1 MSTGRRFPND
11 VPVLVDTDR
20 GVRLRPHRGDDL
32 PAIVEQARDS
42 ESVRF
47 TTVPTPYGLDDARSF
62 LADLVIPG
70 WESGRTLGWAIEA
83 SRGRGPAFCGSI
95 DLRLADDRGAEVGFG
110 LHPAARGR
118 GIMSAALRLVRD
130 YGLDGLALPAI
141 RWRAILGNWNSR
153 KVAAAAAFR
162 FDGTVRLLLSHRGE
176 LRDGW
181 LATITSDDPRNPVSW
196 LEPPRLTGSRVAL
209 RPFTESDLPRVV
221 ETCRDPRTRH
231 WLVSLP
237 APYDLAD
244 AAEFLDSARE
254 RAAQSA
260 GLLWCVADIGD
271 DRCLGSVALDGYA
284 GYSGRGEI
292 GYWAHPD
299 ARGQG
304 LLTEAVRLVAAYA
317 EQSRL
322 TTSLQIRCAAGNRA
336 SRHVAEAAG
345 FAQAG
350 RLPEVEPL
358 GDGSWDDL
366 ALYSRRP

>member
-1 MSTGRRFPND
+1 MSTGRRFPD
-11 VPVLVDTDR
+11 VVPVLVDTDR
-20 GVRLRPHRGDDL
+20 GVRLRPHRSDDL
-32 PAIVEQARDS
+32 PAIVEQATDP

-47 TTVPTPYGLDDARSF
+47 TTVPTPYGLEDARTF
-62 LADLVIPG
+62 LADMVIAG

-83 SRGRGPAFCGSI
+83 GRGPGPAFCGSI
-95 DLRLADDRGAEVGFG
+95 DLRLADDRTAEVGFA

-118 GIMSAALRLVRD
+118 GVMSAALRLVRD
-130 YGLDGLALPAI
+130 YGLDSLGLHAI

-162 FDGTVRLLLSHRGE
+162 FDGTVRGLLNHRGE

-181 LATITSDDPRNPVSW
+181 FATITADDPREPLRW
-196 LEPPRLTGSRVAL
+196 LEPPRLTGGRVRL
-209 RPFTESDLPRVV
+209 RPLAESDLERVV

-237 APYDLAD
+237 TPYDRAD
-244 AAEFLDSARE
+244 AAEFLEAARE

-304 LLTEAVRLVAAYA
+304 RVTEAVQLVAACA

-336 SRHVAEAAG
+336 SCHVAEAAG
-345 FAQAG
+345 FAPAG
-350 RLPEVEPL
+350 RLPGVEPL

-366 ALYSRRP
+366 VLYSRRP